1 MAGNRVFA
9 AECPWSGTLH
19 ACEDAVLV
27 EVLRDGRPV
36 EPGEQGEVVVTNLHA
51 YAMPFV
57 RYRIG
62 DLATRAPSCA
72 CGTPFTTLGAVQGRM
87 IDYFPLP
94 DGRLLH
100 PYEIVTRLVWGS
112 QGWIRQYQLV
122 QERRDSVVLYV
133 VAETLPTEEQ
143 VAEVIRAVRPVLGD
157 RVRFEV
163 RPVARIPFEATGKLR
178 PSRSLVWSEYDQAG
192 PRPLSA

>member
-1 MAGNRVFA
+1 M
-9 AECPWSGTLH
+9 
-19 ACEDAVLV
+19 

-51 YAMPFV
+51 YAMPFI

-62 DLATRAPSCA
+62 DLATRAPACA
-72 CGTPFTTLGAVQGRM
+72 CGSPFTALGAVQGRM

-112 QGWIRQYQLV
+112 QEWMRQYQLV

-133 VAETLPTEEQ
+133 VAETAPTEEQ
-143 VAEVIRAVRPVLGD
+143 VTEVIRAVRPVLGD
-157 RVRFEV
+157 RVHFEV
-163 RPVARIPFEATGKLR
+163 RPVARIPFEVTGKLR
-178 PSRSLVWSEYDQAG
+178 PSRSLVRSEYDPPGSQ
-192 PRPLSA
+192 PLSA

>member
-1 MAGNRVFA
+1 
-9 AECPWSGTLH
+9 
-19 ACEDAVLV
+19 
-27 EVLRDGRPV
+27 
-36 EPGEQGEVVVTNLHA
+36 
-51 YAMPFV
+51 MPFI

-72 CGTPFTTLGAVQGRM
+72 CGTPFTALGAVQGRM

-100 PYEIVTRLVWGS
+100 PYEIVTRLVWGT

-133 VAETLPTEEQ
+133 VAETPPSDDQ
-143 VAEVIRAVRPVLGD
+143 VAEVSRAVRPVLGD

-163 RPVARIPFEATGKLR
+163 RSVPRIPFESTGKLR
-178 PSRSLVWSEYDQAG
+178 PSRSLVWSEYDQSG
-192 PRPLSA
+192 SRPLSA